1 MPEPRAE
8 DRVAGLCHSTGFW
21 AGGIEL
27 VMLPGRRFT
36 LTLLAIMATAV
47 ACSLIAQSAAMNRQ
61 RKQAAELQQRLSTQM
76 ARHELLR
83 QQFQTMQEELDCMEH
98 SRRNHRNEGDHWLPG
113 ELDRLRHDRPNRR
126 EDDLGRGWPRSSV
139 QARLI
144 GPRSVPRRLLE
155 VAGACM
161 RPHFENANGVS
172 SLSLGLRGTSYPG

>member
-1 MPEPRAE
+1 MTPILTGSCCGQEMTGQPKTQSQITRKKLKFRKQKAEMPEPRAE

-113 ELDRLRHDRPNRR
+113 ELDRLRHDRPQ
-126 EDDLGRGWPRSSV
+126 P
-139 QARLI
+139 
-144 GPRSVPRRLLE
+144 
-155 VAGACM
+155 AG
-161 RPHFENANGVS
+161 G
-172 SLSLGLRGTSYPG
+172 